1 LLCIAAF
8 WQAALAW
15 VEGKPMLSRCWVLST
30 ANLDGPTAD
39 FVTTRRRLRRQLCL
53 LNWCLQLWNMGG
65 MIV

>member
-1 LLCIAAF
+1 
-8 WQAALAW
+8 
-15 VEGKPMLSRCWVLST
+15 MLSRCWVLST

-65 MIV
+65 MVV